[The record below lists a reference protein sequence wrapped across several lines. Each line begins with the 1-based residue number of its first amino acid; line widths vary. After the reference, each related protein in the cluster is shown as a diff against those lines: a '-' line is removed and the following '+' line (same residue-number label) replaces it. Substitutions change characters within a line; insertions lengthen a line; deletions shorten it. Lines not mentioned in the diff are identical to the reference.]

1 MKAAI
6 YTRVSTD
13 NQAEVE
19 FNSCETQE
27 SKIRSFIASQN
38 GFEIYKVYSD
48 QGHTGANID
57 RPALQELLH
66 DIQQGKIDIV
76 IAYKIDR
83 LTRSPKDF
91 YQLIE
96 IFENYKVSFLS
107 ITERFDTSTPSGRLL
122 RNIMLT
128 FAQFERELISERI
141 RDKIFEKAKK
151 GMWTNGRVPFGYI
164 RENKKLVV
172 EAKEAAI
179 VRLMFESFIEK
190 PTLCGLYHKLKQKGI
205 VNRAGLPFSK
215 PSISCILKN
224 IFYIG
229 ELRYR
234 DSIYKGIH
242 EPIISKNIFDE
253 VQNIRKDHIRPKKM
267 VSYNFSLFPGLI
279 RCKECGSGMI
289 AVFTNKVKHANNKR
303 TRYFYY
309 RCSVLDKRDRSFCN
323 IRQVSADRLDKFI
336 IDNLDKI
343 RNNKQYLDS
352 LTYVL
357 NNDANAS
364 INRCEPSGGTL
375 QIKTERVQEILK
387 TIIDATK
394 LKGKTEKRLILKR
407 HIEKVIYSK
416 ETIEVKILYSDSVA
430 NACLP
435 AGRRGG
441 PLRDPA
447 AEVGLSLEDK
457 DAATSRH
464 LSAPQ
469 SRRPSAMV
477 RCKRRLRARGLE
489 PLTPCL
495 SSKYSNQ
502 LS

>member
-13 NQAEVE
+13 MQAEVE

-27 SKIRSFIASQN
+27 AKIRSFIASQN
-38 GFEIYKVYSD
+38 SFEVYKVYSD
-48 QGHTGANID
+48 QGYSGANIE
-57 RPALQELLH
+57 RPALQEILR
-66 DIQQGKIDIV
+66 DIHLGKIDIV
-76 IAYKIDR
+76 ISYKIDR

-96 IFENYKVSFLS
+96 IFERYNVSFLS

-128 FAQFERELISERI
+128 FGQFERELISERI
-141 RDKIFEKAKK
+141 RDKILERARK
-151 GMWTNGRVPFGYI
+151 GMWTNGRLPFGYI
-164 RENKKLVV
+164 KEDKKLVI
-172 EAKEAAI
+172 EPKEAEI
-179 VRLMFESFIEK
+179 IQFMFESFIK
-190 PTLCGLYHKLKQKGI
+190 NPSLCGLYHKLKGKKI

-215 PSISCILKN
+215 PAIDCILKN
-224 IFYIG
+224 ILYTG
-229 ELRYR
+229 KLKYR
-234 DSIYKGIH
+234 DNIYEGIH
-242 EPIISKNIFDE
+242 KPIISKDVFNE

-267 VSYNFSLFPGLI
+267 MSYNFSLFPGLI
-279 RCKECGSGMI
+279 RCKECNSAMV
-289 AVFTNKVKHANNKR
+289 AVFTNKIKHKNNKR

-309 RCSVLDKRDRSFCN
+309 RCSVLDKRDRSFCS
-323 IRQVSADRLDKFI
+323 IRQVSSDRFDKYI

-343 RNNKQYLDS
+343 RKNKQYLDS
-352 LTYVL
+352 LTFVL
-357 NNDANAS
+357 NHNGNDTLNG
-364 INRCEPSGGTL
+364 CEPSGSSL
-375 QIKTERVQEILK
+375 PIRTERLQEILK
-387 TIIDATK
+387 SIIDAAK
-394 LKGKTEKRLILKR
+394 LKGKTEKRIIIKR

-416 ETIEVKILYSDSVA
+416 ETIEVKILYSDSVEA
-430 NACLP
+430 AS
-435 AGRRGG
+435 G

-447 AEVGLSLEDK
+447 AEAEFSLVEK

-477 RCKRRLRARGLE
+477 CGKSRLRATGLE
-489 PLTPCL
+489 PVTPCL
-495 SSKYSNQ
+495 SSKCSNQ